1 MVVFMLMRWLHSFIN
16 AVEKWQSASD
26 QKAFDRYLS
35 RSQNMADLE
44 NRIIRWQTSSIER
57 RQFLR

>member
-1 MVVFMLMRWLHSFIN
+1 MLMRWLHSFIN